1 MRRRSHRLERNR
13 QPRVG
18 FNDAHG
24 RDMNAYMRYVTAD
37 EFLLARVSRIASG
50 HCFGRALPNIERPGP

>member
-1 MRRRSHRLERNR
+1 M
-13 QPRVG
+13 G
-18 FNDAHG
+18 FNNAHG

-37 EFLLARVSRIASG
+37 EFLLARVPRIASG